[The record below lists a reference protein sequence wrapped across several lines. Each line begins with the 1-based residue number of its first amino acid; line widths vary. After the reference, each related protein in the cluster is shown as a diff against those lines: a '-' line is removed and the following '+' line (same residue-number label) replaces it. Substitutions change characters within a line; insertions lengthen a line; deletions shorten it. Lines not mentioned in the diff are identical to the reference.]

1 MARPQKRGLDY
12 FSLDVDIFSD
22 RKIKILMARFGA
34 DGFTF
39 YQYILCEIYKDEG
52 YYLKTDNDFKE
63 MSAADL
69 NMSVEKIG
77 LMLDFLLSRS
87 LLDSKLF
94 QSDKVLTSH
103 GIQMRYQRAKQSAG
117 QKTPIEVN
125 EKFWILS
132 ESETQSFIK
141 VRHNA
146 NYSGNNCSFS
156 GNNSSFSRKNATK
169 EKKEKE
175 KKINKIDRSSVVKN
189 LLIYLDTK
197 LHVTSR
203 GAAADFEYFLSSG
216 MQEEVIKDAISEAEK
231 RGKPYSYA
239 QGIMRNRLEEGKLTM
254 KDVERSNENGG
265 NGKPCSE
272 HTEDS
277 GETWGQLGVT
287 LL

>member
-1 MARPQKRGLDY
+1 MARPQKRGLNY

-22 RKIKILMARFGA
+22 RKIKALMARFGA
-34 DGFTF
+34 DGFCF
-39 YQYILCEIYKDEG
+39 YSYILCEIYKDNG
-52 YYLKTDNDFKE
+52 YYFQTDDDFID
-63 MSAADL
+63 MSASDL
-69 NMSVEKIG
+69 NMSIEKIG
-77 LMLDFLLSRS
+77 QMLNFLLSRS
-87 LLDSKLF
+87 LLNSTLF

-103 GIQMRYQRAKQSAG
+103 GIQMRYQMAKKSAN
-117 QKTPIEVN
+117 QQTDIYVE

-141 VRHNA
+141 VRHKSDYLENKE
-146 NYSGNNCSFS
+146 NCFL
-156 GNNSSFSRKNATK
+156 NNSDSFEKNATK

-175 KKINKIDRSSVVKN
+175 KKINKIDTSSVVKN
-189 LLIYLDTK
+189 LIVYLDTK
-197 LHVTSR
+197 LHITSR

-254 KDVERSNENGG
+254 KDIERSADNGG
-265 NGKPCSE
+265 NGKPIPE
-272 HTEDS
+272 PTEDS
-277 GETWGQLGVT
+277 EEPWGKLGVT

>member
-22 RKIKILMARFGA
+22 RKIKALMARFGA

-39 YQYILCEIYKDEG
+39 YQYILCEIYKDNG
-52 YYLKTDNDFKE
+52 YYFQTDDDFID

-77 LMLDFLLSRS
+77 QMLNFLLSRS
-87 LLDSKLF
+87 LLDSTLF

-103 GIQMRYQRAKQSAG
+103 GIQMRYQMAK
-117 QKTPIEVN
+117 KTANQQTDIYVE

-141 VRHNA
+141 VRHNS
-146 NYSGNNCSFS
+146 NYLGNKGNCFLNNKDSF
-156 GNNSSFSRKNATK
+156 GKNATK

-175 KKINKIDRSSVVKN
+175 KKINKIDRSSVVKD

-197 LHVTSR
+197 LHVSSR

-216 MQEEVIKDAISEAEK
+216 MQEEVIKDAICEAEK

-239 QGIMRNRLEEGKLTM
+239 QGIMRNRLDEGKLTM
-254 KDVERSNENGG
+254 NDIERSNDNGG
-265 NGKPCSE
+265 NGKPVTE

-277 GETWGQLGVT
+277 RETWGQLGVT